1 VKQDVDLSAHERQR
15 VAEEYATRAVRML
28 VRARERGFF
37 NFPAYLQCMKTDPDI
52 KPLESRNDFKAL
64 LSELEHD
71 T

>member
-1 VKQDVDLSAHERQR
+1 
-15 VAEEYATRAVRML
+15 ML